1 MAHTYWEW
9 SHLKD
14 LSSISISNGVFNDPE
29 NVGSGYRLIN
39 VVDLY
44 TEPSIDVSKL
54 RRLHITKK
62 DFKKFNVIK
71 GDIFFTR
78 SSLKLEGIAHCNI
91 FDSDENDV
99 IFECHIMRIR
109 PKATRINPKFM
120 RLYCISQPA
129 RKYFMKHSKTTT
141 MTTIDQNALE
151 RLPVPVPP
159 IEEQDNIVNIF
170 AKWDRSIELTE
181 ILITAKQE
189 RSTWLMQQ
197 LLTGNKRLQGFEK
210 IKEVR
215 NTPFG
220 TLPADWGY
228 PRIGDVAKEVSERN
242 GDESARPVL
251 SCTKH
256 HGLVDSLTY
265 FGKRIFS
272 EDLSNYKVVRRGQFA
287 YATNHIDEGS
297 IGYQNTYDEALIS
310 PIYTVFQAND
320 TIDDR
325 FLFLILKTE
334 TYRHIF
340 ASNTSASVDRRGSL
354 RWSDFAKIH
363 VPHPSIEEQKAIVNV
378 INTANR
384 ELDLLRSQLDAL
396 QEQKKGLMQQLLTG
410 KRRVKLNN

>member
-1 MAHTYWEW
+1 MSHTNWEW
-9 SHLKD
+9 YYLKD
-14 LSSISISNGVFNDPE
+14 LSSISISNGVFNDPK
-29 NVGSGYRLIN
+29 NVGLGYRLIN

-54 RRLHITKK
+54 KQLNITEK
-62 DFKKFNVIK
+62 DFKKYNVIK

-109 PKATRINPKFM
+109 PIVTRINPKFM
-120 RLYCISQPA
+120 RLYCISQLA

-141 MTTIDQNALE
+141 MTTIDQDVLG
-151 RLPVPVPP
+151 RLLVPVPP
-159 IEEQDNIVNIF
+159 IEEQDSIVNIF
-170 AKWDRSIELTE
+170 AKCNRSIELTQS
-181 ILITAKQE
+181 LIKTKQE
-189 RSTWLMQQ
+189 RRKWLMQQ
-197 LLTGNKRLQGFEK
+197 LLTGKRRMPKFKKSKDLRK
-210 IKEVR
+210 
-215 NTPFG
+215 TPFG

-242 GDESARPVL
+242 GNESARSVL

-256 HGLVDSLTY
+256 QGLVDSLTY

-272 EDLSNYKVVRRGQFA
+272 EDLSNYKIVRRGQFA

-297 IGYQNTYDEALIS
+297 IGYQGSYDEALIS
-310 PIYTVFQAND
+310 PIYTVFQTND
-320 TIDDR
+320 TMDEL

-354 RWSDFAKIH
+354 RWNDFAKIH
-363 VPHPSIEEQKAIVNV
+363 VPHPSIEEQQAIVN
-378 INTANR
+378 IIETADR
-384 ELDLLRSQLDAL
+384 ELELLRSQLDAL
-396 QEQKKGLMQQLLTG
+396 KEQKKGLMQQLLTG
-410 KRRVKLNN
+410 KLRVKM

>member
-141 MTTIDQNALE
+141 MTTINQDAVE
-151 RLPVPVPP
+151 RLLVPVPP

-181 ILITAKQE
+181 SLITAKQE
-189 RSTWLMQQ
+189 RRTWLMQQ
-197 LLTGNKRLQGFEK
+197 LLTGKRRLTGFDKPWKTVHLGDVFTNRVEINHPDLPLIAITGSGGVMSRGDLIRRDTSSEDKSKYLRICPGDIGYNTMRMWQGVCGLSQFEGIVSPAYTIVTPK
-210 IKEVR
+210 DEVDGE
-215 NTPFG
+215 FMALLFKS
-220 TLPADWGY
+220 LPAIHLFH
-228 PRIGDVAKEVSERN
+228 RHSQ
-242 GDESARPVL
+242 
-251 SCTKH
+251 
-256 HGLVDSLTY
+256 GLVDDTLNL
-265 FGKRIFS
+265 KWRHFS
-272 EDLSNYKVVRRGQFA
+272 EIKV
-287 YATNHIDEGS
+287 
-297 IGYQNTYDEALIS
+297 
-310 PIYTVFQAND
+310 
-320 TIDDR
+320 TIPDN
-325 FLFLILKTE
+325 
-334 TYRHIF
+334 
-340 ASNTSASVDRRGSL
+340 S
-354 RWSDFAKIH
+354 
-363 VPHPSIEEQKAIVNV
+363 EQKNIAAVFRI
-378 INTANR
+378 ANR
-384 ELDLLRSQLDAL
+384 ELNLLHSQLDAL
-396 QEQKKGLMQQLLTG
+396 REQKKGLMQQLLTG
-410 KRRVKLNN
+410 KRRVKLENKSR